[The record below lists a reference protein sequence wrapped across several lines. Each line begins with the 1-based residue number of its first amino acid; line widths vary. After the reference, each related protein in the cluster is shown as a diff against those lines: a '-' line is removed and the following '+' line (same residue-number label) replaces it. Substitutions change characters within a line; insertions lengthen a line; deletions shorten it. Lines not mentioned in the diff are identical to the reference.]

1 LADAAAEAA
10 VRAYEQHMIARVVQ
24 SGHEYIAA
32 TPDDHGEH
40 SAAAKA
46 GIRWFLERLERDL
59 PSEALGT
66 RYEPRDGD
74 LVQLTLAGEVYVD
87 VSTCGHCGNPSDASW
102 TVVMDS
108 GDEYE
113 FSLEDL
119 GRMQVRVITTN
130 REVGEETR

>member
-1 LADAAAEAA
+1 MSLPLDVLASAREAARLEASILPHGIDPDSSAVLADAAAEAD
-10 VRAYEQHMIARVVQ
+10 VIMILL
-24 SGHEYIAA
+24 
-32 TPDDHGEH
+32 PDT
-40 SAAAKA
+40 
-46 GIRWFLERLERDL
+46 DL